1 MKMKLLRL
9 LAIALLGTLF
19 SCSKKPV
26 EVTGQIF
33 VITQGRDNIKMGGVQ
48 VRVIPDEDCVKAVNE
63 VLPWLESEV
72 QKEAQ
77 ANTDADH
84 ATALIREI
92 LAMEEAAER
101 PIPELP
107 VIRKALAE
115 ESGSADSI
123 LAKLKAG
130 ELHKQ
135 ALTKLVELASSK
147 QEVTTDADGRF
158 TVQATGKTWFIS
170 AGGRAVGDEKES
182 YLWIKGFEPAE
193 GSATASLVISNESDI
208 GSDDQF
214 HALISGVVGKNGSL
228 EAHRTA
234 GKAAVSGKMM
244 TLVAGKRAEAEAAKL
259 NATREE
265 AEAYAK
271 LKGNRAGEER
281 QFEISPGLTMTF
293 CWCPAGKFMMGSPAS
308 EAERSDNEDQVE
320 VTLTRGFWMAKTEV
334 SQAQW
339 EAVMGENPSNFK
351 GGNRPVENVSW
362 NDAQEFLQKLNARL
376 GNEDGGKV
384 VLPTNA
390 QWEYAA
396 RAGQAHLYAG
406 GSSLDE
412 VAWYNGNSDEATHP
426 VGTKLPNA
434 WGLHDMSGNVW
445 EWCQDWYEEKLS
457 GGSDPSG
464 PDSGADRV
472 VRGGSWSLFASLCRV
487 AYRNKC
493 FDPPYSSLIIGFR
506 IVRSSVP

>member
-48 VRVIPDEDCVKAVNE
+48 VRVIPDEDFLKAVND
-63 VLPWLESEV
+63 VLPWLEAEV

-84 ATALIREI
+84 MTALIREI
-92 LAMEEAAER
+92 VAMEGAAEK
-101 PIPELP
+101 PIPELLE
-107 VIRKALAE
+107 IRKALAE
-115 ESGSADSI
+115 ESGLADSI

-170 AGGRAVGDEKES
+170 AGGRAVGDENES

-214 HALISGVVGKNGSL
+214 HALISTAVGKAGGL
-228 EAHRTA
+228 EPHRAA
-234 GKAAVSGKMM
+234 GKAAVSEKMM

-259 NATREE
+259 NAAREE

-271 LKGNRAGEER
+271 LRGNRAGEER

-293 CWCPAGKFMMGSPAS
+293 CWCPAGKFMMGSPVS

-376 GNEDGGKV
+376 GNADGGKM
-384 VLPTNA
+384 VLPTEA

-396 RAGQAHLYAG
+396 RAGQAGVYAG
-406 GSSLDE
+406 GGLDE
-412 VAWYNGNSDEATHP
+412 VAWYDRNSGDETRP
-426 VGTKLPNA
+426 VGTKKANA
-434 WGLHDMSGNVW
+434 WGLHDMSGNVI
-445 EWCQDWYEEKLS
+445 EWCQDWHEEKLS

-464 PDSGADRV
+464 PDSGAYRV
-472 VRGGSWSLFASLCRV
+472 IRGGGWSAYAFRCRV
-487 AYRNKC
+487 ANRGNGRYPAN
-493 FDPPYSSLIIGFR
+493 SSYVIGFR
-506 IVRSSVP
+506 VARSSVP